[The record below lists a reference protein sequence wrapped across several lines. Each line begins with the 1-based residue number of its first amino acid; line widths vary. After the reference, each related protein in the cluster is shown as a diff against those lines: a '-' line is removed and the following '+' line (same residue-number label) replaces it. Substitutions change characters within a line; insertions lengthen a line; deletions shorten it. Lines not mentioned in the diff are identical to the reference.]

1 MIAIG
6 AQYYRPPNPPA
17 ADWADDLRRMRDNG
31 FDTVKF
37 WACWSWMQPAPDR
50 IDFGDLDR
58 LMDLAADCHLQV
70 VINTILENAPYWL
83 EQAHPEGRYRDADDR
98 PVRLTAAM
106 NTPGGGWPGLCFDNP
121 PVADAAH
128 QFLTRLA
135 ARYRD
140 HPALRMWDVW
150 NEPHLEP
157 ASYFPERMYC
167 YCPGSLAGFQRWL
180 MDHYESLGS
189 LNETWARRYTDW
201 TQVAPPRQ
209 FEAVPDL
216 LDWRAYW
223 FANLSRWLAQRAAV
237 MHAADPEHDVMT
249 HVALSGFTGQ
259 LATHT
264 LDEFTLTGP
273 VDVFGTSSFPTW
285 LMGDDPVEHLFNLDA
300 ARDAAAGKPF
310 WQAELQGGRGR
321 REGLR
326 STPHPGPDVLHLW
339 MWNAYAS
346 GASGVMFWQ
355 WRPEL
360 LGPEAPGYGLR
371 APDGGPTR
379 RSGAAARFAEVMSG
393 NHLTPWH
400 PDPPSAALIVS
411 RRTALL
417 AYATD
422 RTMDLYAQAV
432 LGAYRMLSDGD
443 VPVAILHEDQIE
455 ADGVPGHLTRLYW
468 PMPAVSGDRL
478 AAALAA
484 FVQRG
489 GSLLAEAGPGE
500 YTLSG
505 WRRPR
510 LPFAELFGI
519 RAGEADACG
528 TVPVNLRDG
537 GTLTGT
543 WQRDSIAPVS
553 AEVLGSF
560 PDGTPAVTANRLGRG
575 AAIRLGT
582 VPSLAYY
589 GTQDRA
595 SRLAISHLLGAEP
608 QCRTARFTQPQPG
621 LITRPGKLADG
632 RRGVIALNW
641 SARPQEI
648 EVCESSLAVSSSHT
662 GAARRTASPGELIE
676 LASHAALLVLTG
688 ELPVGASAFNRL
700 DQQRDPAADA
710 AGQAAGDHRQHG
722 GHARAVVD
730 GEVAVLV
737 HARLVLRLASGVPH
751 GEQPVEA
758 ELQRRLVRL
767 VPAADRVVAVRA
779 SRHLDVAA
787 KYVADPPGGGER
799 GEPVQAGGERRRVL
813 HVQPSRVH
821 GVAGEQEAGALVV
834 DGDRRV
840 LVARRAGDLQSA
852 PAEVVGQ
859 HLGGPAG
866 EAEVSL
872 HVAQPTA
879 DDPGVRPA
887 GEVAVAGH
895 VVAVPVGVRY
905 DQLVAGCV
913 AFSVAEQRIHG
924 LPDAAA
930 GRRSGVEQ
938 DRPPGAAQQVQEGR
952 LVVHVL
958 ALPHDERVVID
969 ADHLHLRVGGPA
981 WRRSVDPPHVGQ
993 RIALG
998 SIRVFYP
1005 IRHAASLGRGQ
1016 DEHRDLPC
1024 GAGLVDPDSREP
1036 RDQRRP
1042 ECGAGD
1048 VVQFLCHDRQR

>member
-83 EQAHPEGRYRDADDR
+83 EQAHPEARYRDADDR
-98 PVRLTAAM
+98 PIRLTAAM

-121 PVADAAH
+121 PVRDAAH

-135 ARYRD
+135 ERYRE

-157 ASYFPERMYC
+157 ASYFPDRMYC
-167 YCPGSLAGFQRWL
+167 YCAGSLAGFQRWL
-180 MDHYESLGS
+180 MDRYESLRS

-201 TQVAPPRQ
+201 AQVAPPRQ

-216 LDWRAYW
+216 LDWRGYW
-223 FANLSRWLAQRAAV
+223 FANVRQWLTGRAAA
-237 MHAADPEHDVMT
+237 MRAADAAHEVMS

-264 LDEFTLTGP
+264 LDEFTLTEP
-273 VDVFGTSSFPTW
+273 VDAFGTSSFPTW

-300 ARDAAAGKPF
+300 ARGAAAGKPF

-321 REGLR
+321 REGQR

-360 LGPEAPGYGLR
+360 LGPEAPGYGLC
-371 APDGGPTR
+371 APDGGLTG
-379 RSGAAARFAEVMSG
+379 RSAAAARFAEVMSV
-393 NHLTPWH
+393 NDLTPWH
-400 PDPPSAALIVS
+400 PDPPSSALVVS

-422 RTMDLYAQAV
+422 RTMDLYARAV
-432 LGAYRMLSDGD
+432 LGAYRMLSDAD

-455 ADGVPGHLTRLYW
+455 AGGVPGHLTRLYW
-468 PMPAVSGDRL
+468 PMPAVSSDRL

-500 YTLSG
+500 YTPSG

-519 RAGEADACG
+519 RAGETDACG
-528 TVPVNLRDG
+528 TIPVNLRDG

-543 WQRDSIAPVS
+543 WQRDSIAAVS

-575 AAIRLGT
+575 TAIRLGT

-589 GTQDRA
+589 GRQDQA
-595 SRLAISHLLGAEP
+595 SRLAISRLLGAEP
-608 QCRTARFTQPQPG
+608 QCRTARFTRPRPG
-621 LITRPGKLADG
+621 LITRPGRLADG

-641 SARPQEI
+641 SARSQEVEI
-648 EVCESSLAVSSSHT
+648 CESSITVSSGHA
-662 GAARRTASPGELIE
+662 GAARRTSSPGELMD
-676 LASHAALLVLTG
+676 LASHSALLVLTG
-688 ELPVGASAFNRL
+688 ELRAEAWASNRL
-700 DQQRDPAADA
+700 DQQRDLTAGP
-710 AGQAAGDHRQHG
+710 AGQAAGDLPQDG

-730 GEVAVLV
+730 GEVAELV
-737 HARLVLRLASGVPH
+737 HARLVAHLVRGVPH
-751 GEQPVEA
+751 GKQPAEA

-767 VPAADRVVAVRA
+767 VPAADRVVAVRPG
-779 SRHLDVAA
+779 RHLDVAA
-787 KYVADPPGGGER
+787 EHVAHPPGGGEL
-799 GEPVQAGGERRRVL
+799 GEPVHAGGERRHVP
-813 HVQPSRVH
+813 HVQPAGIH
-821 GVAGEQEAGALVV
+821 GVPGEQEAGALVE

-840 LVARRAGDLQSA
+840 LVPRRAGDLQPPA
-852 PAEVVGQ
+852 AEVEGE
-859 HLGGPAG
+859 HLGWPVR
-866 EAEVSL
+866 EAEVGQD
-872 HVAQPTA
+872 VRCRAA
-879 DDPGVRPA
+879 DDRGVRPA
-887 GEVAVAGH
+887 GEVTVAGH
-895 VVAVPVGVRY
+895 VVAVPVGVRHH
-905 DQLVAGCV
+905 QAVPRRV
-913 AFSVAEQRIHG
+913 PFPVTEQGVYR
-924 LPDAAA
+924 LPHPAA
-930 GRRSGVEQ
+930 GHRAGVEQ
-938 DRPPGAAQQVQEGR
+938 HRALGAAQQVDERR
-952 LVVHVL
+952 LVVQVF
-958 ALPHDERVVID
+958 ALPQDERVVID
-969 ADHLHLRVGGPA
+969 ADHLDLRVGGPA
-981 WRRSVDPPHVGQ
+981 RRRPVNPPHLGQ
-993 RIALG
+993 RIALRG
-998 SIRVFYP
+998 IRVSYP
-1005 IRHAASLGRGQ
+1005 VGHGVSLSRAPIGRIVQ
-1016 DEHRDLPC
+1016 D
-1024 GAGLVDPDSREP
+1024 
-1036 RDQRRP
+1036 
-1042 ECGAGD
+1042 
-1048 VVQFLCHDRQR
+1048 